1 MPNKILQF
9 FKAGEN
15 QSQLVDQNKI
25 DSQYS
30 KYRKEILA
38 SIIVLY
44 GFGYTCRLALSVVK
58 KPLIDSGLF
67 SIGDL
72 GLVGSAYFYGYALG
86 KFFNGFFA
94 DYANVRRFFTFGLI
108 TSGLINVSMGLN
120 QSLLLWVVFWFL
132 NGWVQGIG
140 APSCAIALTNWFS
153 TKERGR
159 YYGIWSTAHSIG
171 EGLTFIGSAALVNY
185 FSWRAG
191 FIGPG
196 ILLIIITIVGYKYLQ
211 ESPKSLGLP
220 SVGSW
225 KKELDTKP
233 LLKNFNEVMNNQL
246 MIIKYPSIWILGLAS
261 STMYI
266 TRYAI
271 NSWGILYLQEIRGYS
286 LIEAGSIIGLNTFT
300 GILGCVAYGFIS
312 DKYFDAR
319 RPPVTLMFGLVEI
332 ASLFLIFFG
341 PESTVVLIIAFLIYG
356 FTLSGLLA
364 VLGGLFAIDIAP
376 KNISGAA
383 MGFIGLFSYIGA
395 GIQEKISSLLIKTPE
410 IDNTSAAL
418 YSFDDAI
425 LFWIFA
431 SVVSFLLSLTLWNKK
446 ITG

>member
-300 GILGCVAYGFIS
+300 GIIGCVAYGFIS

-410 IDNTSAAL
+410 TDNTSAAL

>member
-30 KYRKEILA
+30 KYRKEVLA

-153 TKERGR
+153 PKERGR

-341 PESTVVLIIAFLIYG
+341 PESTVVLTIAFLIYG

>member
-30 KYRKEILA
+30 KYRKEVLA

-153 TKERGR
+153 PKERGR

-300 GILGCVAYGFIS
+300 GIIGCVAYGFIS

-410 IDNTSAAL
+410 TDNTSAAL

>member
-153 TKERGR
+153 PKERGR

-211 ESPKSLGLP
+211 ENPKSLGLP

-300 GILGCVAYGFIS
+300 GIIGCVAYGFIS

-410 IDNTSAAL
+410 IDNTSDAL

-425 LFWIFA
+425 FFWIFA

>member
-30 KYRKEILA
+30 KYRKEVLA

-300 GILGCVAYGFIS
+300 GIIGCVAYGFIS

-341 PESTVVLIIAFLIYG
+341 PESTVVLTIAFLIYG

-425 LFWIFA
+425 FFWIFA

>member
-1 MPNKILQF
+1 ML
-9 FKAGEN
+9 
-15 QSQLVDQNKI
+15 
-25 DSQYS
+25 
-30 KYRKEILA
+30 
-38 SIIVLY
+38 
-44 GFGYTCRLALSVVK
+44 
-58 KPLIDSGLF
+58 
-67 SIGDL
+67 
-72 GLVGSAYFYGYALG
+72 
-86 KFFNGFFA
+86 
-94 DYANVRRFFTFGLI
+94 
-108 TSGLINVSMGLN
+108 M
-120 QSLLLWVVFWFL
+120 
-132 NGWVQGIG
+132 
-140 APSCAIALTNWFS
+140 
-153 TKERGR
+153 
-159 YYGIWSTAHSIG
+159 
-171 EGLTFIGSAALVNY
+171 
-185 FSWRAG
+185 
-191 FIGPG
+191 
-196 ILLIIITIVGYKYLQ
+196 
-211 ESPKSLGLP
+211 
-220 SVGSW
+220 
-225 KKELDTKP
+225 KP

-300 GILGCVAYGFIS
+300 GIIGCVAYGFIS

-418 YSFDDAI
+418 YGFDDAI
-425 LFWIFA
+425 FFWIFA

>member
-30 KYRKEILA
+30 KYRKEVLA

-300 GILGCVAYGFIS
+300 GIIGCVAYGFIS

-418 YSFDDAI
+418 YGFDDAI
-425 LFWIFA
+425 FFWIFA

>member
-300 GILGCVAYGFIS
+300 GIIGCVAYGFIS

>member
-153 TKERGR
+153 PKERGR

-300 GILGCVAYGFIS
+300 GIIGCVAYGLIS

-364 VLGGLFAIDIAP
+364 VLGGLFAIDMAP

-418 YSFDDAI
+418 YGFDDAI
-425 LFWIFA
+425 FFWIFA

-446 ITG
+446 TTG

>member
-30 KYRKEILA
+30 KYRKEVLA

-153 TKERGR
+153 PKERGR

-300 GILGCVAYGFIS
+300 GIIGCVAYGFIS

>member
-30 KYRKEILA
+30 KYRKEVLA

-153 TKERGR
+153 PKERGR

-300 GILGCVAYGFIS
+300 GIIGCVAYGFIS

-341 PESTVVLIIAFLIYG
+341 PESTVVLTIAFLIYG

-418 YSFDDAI
+418 YGFDDAI
-425 LFWIFA
+425 FFWIFA